1 MAQYG
6 SNSPYKDTGYRGNAL
21 GLMQNRSI
29 PKIVDD
35 QSFVITLTYQYRPD
49 LLAYDLYGDSGL
61 WWVFAQRNPNTLKN
75 PINDFEAG
83 TQIFLPKKSTLER
96 VLGV

>member
-6 SNSPYKDTGYRGNAL
+6 TNSPYRDTGYRGNAL
-21 GLMQNRSI
+21 GLMVNRRI
-29 PKIVDD
+29 PKYADD
-35 QSFVITLTYQYRPD
+35 QRFVINLTYQYRPD
-49 LLAYDLYGDSGL
+49 LLAHDLYGDSGL

-75 PINDFEAG
+75 PINDFEAD
-83 TQIFLPKKSTLER
+83 TVIYLPKKSTLER